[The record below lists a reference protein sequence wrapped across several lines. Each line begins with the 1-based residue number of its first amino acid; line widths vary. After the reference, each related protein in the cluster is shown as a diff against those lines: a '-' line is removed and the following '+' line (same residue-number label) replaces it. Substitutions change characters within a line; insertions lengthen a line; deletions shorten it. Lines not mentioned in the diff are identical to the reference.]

1 MWSTQQE
8 GVCFSIRVGAVWIE
22 HVGRVNSKAA
32 HCLDLMLLSHWL
44 SLTSHRLETG
54 WCPVWPHS
62 HVHLSQRI
70 CGTAQCSGAAHVM
83 FSPQTAGF
91 SALFPQS
98 NDMHDR
104 LVGENDN
111 FESSDHMLQMFFI
124 FLRNTHIPL
133 FSPLTSIFW
142 CLCLVVAFR
151 H

>member
-1 MWSTQQE
+1 MKHTAGGSLLQHSCRSRLDRACGTRKLKSSTLF
-8 GVCFSIRVGAVWIE
+8 G
-22 HVGRVNSKAA
+22 
-32 HCLDLMLLSHWL
+32 LDA
-44 SLTSHRLETG
+44 SLTL
-54 WCPVWPHS
+54 
-62 HVHLSQRI
+62 
-70 CGTAQCSGAAHVM
+70 AQSDITQVRDGLMSSVTT
-83 FSPQTAGF
+83 FSRA
-91 SALFPQS
+91 PQS
-98 NDMHDR
+98 EDMWNSSVQRSSSRDVQSSNSWFLCSLSTVQRHAW